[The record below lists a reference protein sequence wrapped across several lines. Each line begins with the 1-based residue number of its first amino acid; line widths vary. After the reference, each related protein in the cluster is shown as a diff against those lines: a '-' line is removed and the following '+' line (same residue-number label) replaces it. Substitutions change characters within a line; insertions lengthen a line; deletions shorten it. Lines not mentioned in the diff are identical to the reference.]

1 MPLDRR
7 SLLAI
12 SRAKRKLAAAHAA
25 DMAALEKYFRDEVA
39 SLREEMARD
48 RAALRQIVR
57 TFALGHDETTS
68 LH

>member
-25 DMAALEKYFRDEVA
+25 DMAALEKYFRDEVGA
-39 SLREEMARD
+39 APNREDIRARS
-48 RAALRQIVR
+48 R
-57 TFALGHDETTS
+57 
-68 LH
+68 